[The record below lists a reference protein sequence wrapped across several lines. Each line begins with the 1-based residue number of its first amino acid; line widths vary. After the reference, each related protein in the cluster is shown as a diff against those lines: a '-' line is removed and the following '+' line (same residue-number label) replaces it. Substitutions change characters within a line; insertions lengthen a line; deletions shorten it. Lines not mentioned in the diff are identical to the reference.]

1 LGGSSGGDWV
11 QEVRAAADIGRLIG
25 EYVPLKQ
32 SGRKLKGLCPFHNEK
47 TPSFIVDPE
56 KQLFFCFG
64 CRTGGDLFKFYML
77 MERVEFP
84 DALRQLSERFG
95 VPIPRQSRE
104 ERSEN
109 SRLLELHREAAGFF
123 RRSLASP
130 RGAAARAYLER
141 RGLDAETVKKL
152 AMGYAPD
159 SWDALKTHL
168 RKAGYRE
175 DEMIKS
181 GLAVQRR
188 GGSGSYDRFR
198 DRLIFPIERVGG
210 GVIGFGGRILGEG
223 EPKYL
228 NSPETILFSKGRH
241 LYGLAWSREAIRSQ
255 EAAIIVEGY
264 TDFAALWQAGIRNAV
279 AVLGTG
285 LTIEHGNLLARF
297 ARRVIVNFDPDRA
310 GRQATDR
317 ALSVLLQQ
325 EFDVRVLELPENND
339 PDDFVRNQGATA
351 YQEKAE
357 TAPSFVDY
365 LVGRA
370 AEENDLSQ
378 PSGKA
383 RAVGQ
388 VLPYLAGVSN
398 RVLRAAALARLADRF
413 DLPEEAVR
421 AEFQRTFPAE
431 RAPSGPA
438 SRPRSRPASRET
450 EAERR
455 LLHLM
460 LTDAEARRQC
470 LAQATE
476 EHFEGLATGKVFAA
490 LLGQHRA
497 GHEISA
503 GALDGVLANGER
515 EQLMEVA
522 LAEFPDLTAADWEA
536 CWNALQK
543 ERLEKESRRLQRLLQ
558 EGMEEATDAALVDD
572 LLRRKLELRR
582 RIDALS

>member
-1 LGGSSGGDWV
+1 VGGTSGGDWV

-25 EYVPLKQ
+25 EYIPLRQ

-47 TPSFIVDPE
+47 TPSFIVDPD

-95 VPIPRQSRE
+95 VPIPRRSRE

-109 SRLLELHREAAGFF
+109 SRLLELHREAASFF
-123 RRSLASP
+123 RRSLASHE
-130 RGAAARAYLER
+130 GAAARAYLEG
-141 RGLDAETVKKL
+141 RGLDGETVKKL
-152 AMGYAPD
+152 AIGFAPD

-175 DEMIKS
+175 DEIVKS
-181 GLAVQRR
+181 GLAIQRR
-188 GGSGSYDRFR
+188 TGTGSYDRFR
-198 DRLIFPIERVGG
+198 NRIMFPIERVGG

-241 LYGLAWSREAIRSQ
+241 LYGLAWSRDTIRRQ
-255 EAAIIVEGY
+255 GVAVIVEGY

-285 LTIEHGNLLARF
+285 LTSEHGHLLARF
-297 ARRVIVNFDPDRA
+297 ARRVIVNFDPDAA

-325 EFDVRVLELPENND
+325 DLDVRVLELPENND
-339 PDDFVRNQGATA
+339 PDDFVRLRGAAA
-351 YQEKAE
+351 YQEEAE
-357 TAPSFVDY
+357 AALSFVDY
-365 LVGRA
+365 LVARA
-370 AEENDLSQ
+370 AEDNDLSQ

-388 VLPYLAGVSN
+388 VLPHLASASN
-398 RVLRAAALARLADRF
+398 RVLRAAALARLAERF
-413 DLPEEAVR
+413 DLPEDAVR
-421 AEFQRTFPAE
+421 AEFRRTFPAE
-431 RAPSGPA
+431 RAAAESA
-438 SRPRSRPASRET
+438 SRPRSRPARRGT

-455 LLHLM
+455 LLYLL
-460 LTDAEARRQC
+460 LTDIEARRQC

-476 EHFEGLATGKVFAA
+476 EQFEGLLTGKVFAA

-503 GALDGVLANGER
+503 GALDGVLAEGDRER
-515 EQLMEVA
+515 LMEVA
-522 LAEFPDLTAADWEA
+522 LAEFPDLTAADWES

-543 ERLEKESRRLQRLLQ
+543 ERLEKESHRLQRLLQ
-558 EGMEEATDAALVDD
+558 QGMEEASDAARVDE

-582 RIDALS
+582 KIDALS